1 MSGLQPLGSSGARDL
16 GLRPRLVWV
25 GPSALV
31 VERLM
36 HFVTA
41 LGQDVVI
48 EIRPRGAGVTLHSIP
63 GIGLLCF
70 QSVSGI

>member
-48 EIRPRGAGVTLHSIP
+48 EIRPRGAGEGP
-63 GIGLLCF
+63 GTVKVVGAEYGL
-70 QSVSGI
+70 VVG